1 MTPIERNIATK
12 LIGALLEAG
21 YRLGV
26 SDGEEIVLRYSNDP
40 EAILS
45 AMASTSEDYLLVYAV
60 TKQGDGLSY
69 AYNGWI
75 KLIWGNGIDLI
86 SDHNMHLSEYI
97 DPILD
102 WLTSVED
109 IAEHNRPAVPTTDA
123 DAPMGA

>member
-26 SDGEEIVLRYSNDP
+26 N
-40 EAILS
+40 
-45 AMASTSEDYLLVYAV
+45 
-60 TKQGDGLSY
+60 
-69 AYNGWI
+69 
-75 KLIWGNGIDLI
+75 
-86 SDHNMHLSEYI
+86 I